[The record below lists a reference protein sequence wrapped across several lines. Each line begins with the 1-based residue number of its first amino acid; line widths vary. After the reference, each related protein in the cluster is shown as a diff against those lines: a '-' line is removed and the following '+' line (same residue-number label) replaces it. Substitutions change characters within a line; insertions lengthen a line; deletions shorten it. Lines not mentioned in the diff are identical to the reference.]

1 MIEAVS
7 ATAPVKPYCGEMVR
21 VVVAFVPLV
30 TGAGEEEEL
39 PVEEVDER
47 LVTVTAPEPEVAL

>member
-21 VVVAFVPLV
+21 VVAFVPLV